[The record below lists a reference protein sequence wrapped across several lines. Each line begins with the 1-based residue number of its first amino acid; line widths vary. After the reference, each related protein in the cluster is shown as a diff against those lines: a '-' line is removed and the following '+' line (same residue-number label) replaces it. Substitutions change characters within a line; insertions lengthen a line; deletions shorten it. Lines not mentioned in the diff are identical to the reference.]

1 MFIRKLPTEPA
12 HIYHTKI
19 VTVRELFT
27 GETGFLIPHF
37 YAEYSW
43 QSASVSRLV
52 QDVCEC
58 VNELVEDLS
67 TAHFFGLITLLQTNQ
82 NEMAITWLD
91 PYACPRNLLVVID
104 GKQRLTTVALLAC
117 ELYQRLELLRPL
129 TFEEHLNTLRES
141 IDYQMGALLRVFSFN
156 LHTGFP
162 WHKPVII
169 HGRYD
174 SWGQHKEAGAE
185 YRSAASRYI
194 SDFLLASAMGKEVVQ
209 QDDSNSA
216 VQQSLQMI
224 NRYLDTI
231 AGAHYNQT
239 ENYPTAWRIRSGLH
253 LIDRP
258 LFGHAEIAAAAASS
272 GKEPSSFGSQLC
284 SLVQYLAFTYAL
296 LDRCCFALVMP
307 TTDSAGIDL
316 LRTRQHDLI
325 MRD

>member
-12 HIYHTKI
+12 HIYHTRI

-27 GETGFLIPHF
+27 GEIGFLIPHF
-37 YAEYSW
+37 YGEYSW
-43 QSASVSRLV
+43 PMASVSRLV
-52 QDVCEC
+52 QDVCVC
-58 VNELVEDLS
+58 VNQLVDDLS
-67 TAHFFGLITLLQTNQ
+67 TTHFFGLITLLQTSH
-82 NEMAITWLD
+82 NELAITRLD

-104 GKQRLTTVALLAC
+104 GKQRLTTLALLAC
-117 ELYQRLELLRPL
+117 QLYGRLELLRSL

-141 IDYQMGALLRVFSFN
+141 IDYQMEALLRVFSFN

-174 SWGQHKEAGAE
+174 SWGQHRETGAE
-185 YRSAASRYI
+185 YRSEASRYI
-194 SDFLLASAMGKEVVQ
+194 SEILLASAMGKEVVQ
-209 QDDSNSA
+209 DDSNSTI
-216 VQQSLQMI
+216 QQNLQMI

-253 LIDRP
+253 MIDRS

-272 GKEPSSFGSQLC
+272 GKEPPDFGSQLC
-284 SLVQYLAFTYAL
+284 SLVQYIAFTYAL
-296 LDRCCFALVMP
+296 LDRCCFALMMP
-307 TTDSAGIDL
+307 TTENAGIDI
-316 LRTRQHDLI
+316 LRARRHDL
-325 MRD
+325 MMKD